1 MKQIIGMI
9 IEHFNKRFKYSCFT
23 EPCFDILSRMTLE
36 RETKSAADDDVLPI
50 LNISAEMEE

>member
-1 MKQIIGMI
+1 M
-9 IEHFNKRFKYSCFT
+9 RFAVFMPICCGFSVL
-23 EPCFDILSRMTLE
+23 EPPYNRPPLE